1 MPHTHHPLAR
11 LLPLCLL
18 GLLAACSSPPGKKPV
33 SGDSFGIEQLGQ
45 SDGNR
50 VANLVMRDN
59 LDSLS
64 LLLDKLYKRN
74 PSSWRAGGM
83 ASREDAHRQVMQA
96 IRHNQPLPAL
106 GKVRAVAA
114 LTTAFDP
121 HFKGD
126 RAGTLIYGLGSML
139 LDSYGGKTAHY
150 LLDGLDAGKLANA
163 SYNVEVAAWL
173 LASRKGS
180 DGKPMLL
187 ANELSET
194 ERNLTFEREFGKI
207 VGRLDLLA
215 AFSDEKYRRAAINY
229 GQTLLG
235 APLLQF
241 LPLDAAVAT
250 AGAAR

>member
-1 MPHTHHPLAR
+1 MPHTRLPLTH
-11 LLPLCLL
+11 LIPLCLL
-18 GLLAACSSPPGKKPV
+18 GLLAACASPPGKKPV
-33 SGDSFGIEQLGQ
+33 AGDSFSIEQLGQ

-50 VANLVMRDN
+50 VANLIMRDN
-59 LDSLS
+59 LDSLN

-83 ASREDAHRQVMQA
+83 GSREEAHRQIMQA

-106 GKVRAVAA
+106 GKVRSVAA

-126 RAGTLIYGLGSML
+126 RAGVLVYGVGSML
-139 LDSYGGKTAHY
+139 LDCYSGKTEHY
-150 LLDGLDAGKLANA
+150 LLDGLDAGKIANA
-163 SYNVEVAAWL
+163 SYNIEVAAWL
-173 LASRKGS
+173 LSNRKGE
-180 DGKPMLL
+180 DGKPLLL
-187 ANELSET
+187 ANELTET

-229 GQTLLG
+229 SQTLLG

-241 LPLDAAVAT
+241 LPLDAAAAT

>member
-1 MPHTHHPLAR
+1 MPHLPQPLSR
-11 LLPLCLL
+11 LLPLCLCS
-18 GLLAACSSPPGKKPV
+18 LLLACSSPPGKKPV
-33 SGDSFGIEQLGQ
+33 GSDGFSVEQLGQ

-50 VANLVMRDN
+50 VANLTMRDN

-74 PSSWRAGGM
+74 PSSWRAGG
-83 ASREDAHRQVMQA
+83 AGSRDEAHRQIMEA
-96 IRHNQPLPAL
+96 IRRNQPLPAL
-106 GKVRAVAA
+106 GKVRSVAA

-139 LDSYGGKTAHY
+139 LDCYDGKTEHY

-173 LASRKGS
+173 LSNRKGD
-180 DGKPMLL
+180 DGKAMLR
-187 ANELSET
+187 ANELSDSEQ
-194 ERNLTFEREFGKI
+194 NLSFEREFGKI

-229 GQTLLG
+229 SQALLG

-241 LPLDAAVAT
+241 LPLDAAAAT
-250 AGAAR
+250 AATRP

>member
-1 MPHTHHPLAR
+1 MPHIHRSLVR
-11 LLPLCLL
+11 LISLSLL
-18 GLLAACSSPPGKKPV
+18 GLLAACSAPPGKKPV
-33 SGDSFGIEQLGQ
+33 SGDGFSIEQLGQ

-50 VANLVMRDN
+50 VANLIMRDN

-74 PSSWRAGGM
+74 PSSWRAAGLD
-83 ASREDAHRQVMQA
+83 SREEAHRQVMQA

-121 HFKGD
+121 NFKGD
-126 RAGTLIYGLGSML
+126 RAGTLVYGLGSML
-139 LDSYGGKTAHY
+139 LDSYGGKTEHY

-163 SYNVEVAAWL
+163 SYNIEVAAWL
-173 LASRKGS
+173 LATRKGG
-180 DGKPMLL
+180 DGKPLLL
-187 ANELSET
+187 ANELTET

-229 GQTLLG
+229 GQVLVG

-241 LPLDAAVAT
+241 LPLDAASAAVT
-250 AGAAR
+250 AP